1 MEKEL
6 EEMVDLNLAARI
18 MLVCNAHSIRDPE
31 EINSRKE
38 RVKLEI
44 INRMADRGTSGVE
57 GLSELLD
64 ECIAKMELEL
74 ELEQPVKIIKLNEKP
89 EKKTKIKEKK
99 EKPVAEPDSDL
110 EAQYVEY
117 RDQIDRQKKST
128 RDSGKQSS
136 GYRPHSAAMPEKLA
150 TERRPIQTLLRE
162 DCVQIGLLKPKR
174 ADYLATQFA
183 GKLPVEAEEEVLVEL
198 RKNLHEHLRRFMRKH
213 NGGPWPTPKEQEDLR
228 IEIEELPTVR
238 SLLFVTREILRQ
250 RKEWLDK
257 NSITGRLFGHR
268 LKFGKDG

>member
-18 MLVCNAHSIRDPE
+18 MLVCNAHSILDRE

-44 INRMADRGTSGVE
+44 INRMDERGTAGVE

-74 ELEQPVKIIKLNEKP
+74 EQPVKIIKTMEKP
-89 EKKTKIKEKK
+89 AKKTELT
-99 EKPVAEPDSDL
+99 EKPVAEPESNL

-117 RDQIDRQKKST
+117 REQVDRQKKSK
-128 RDSGKQSS
+128 RDSGKQGS
-136 GYRPHSAAMPEKLA
+136 GYQPHSAAMPDKLA
-150 TERRPIQTLLRE
+150 TERKPIQTLLRE
-162 DCVQIGLLKPKR
+162 DCVQIGLLKAKR
-174 ADYLATQFA
+174 AEYLANQFA
-183 GKLPVEAEEEVLVEL
+183 GKLPVEAEEEVLIEL

-228 IEIEELPTVR
+228 IEIEEIPTVR
-238 SLLFVTREILRQ
+238 SLLFLTREILRQ

-257 NSITGRLFGHR
+257 NSFTGRLFGQR